1 MRFISC
7 LQEKDCQNTRI
18 GENDFIIMDNYQL
31 ILLENYDINQTY
43 DKQNIEIMNL
53 IQEYQN
59 LLAQN

>member
-1 MRFISC
+1 
-7 LQEKDCQNTRI
+7 
-18 GENDFIIMDNYQL
+18 MDNYQL

-43 DKQNIEIMNL
+43 DKQSVEIMNL

>member
-1 MRFISC
+1 MFANTK
-7 LQEKDCQNTRI
+7 EKDCQNTRI
-18 GENDFIIMDNYQL
+18 GENDFVIMDNYQL

-43 DKQNIEIMNL
+43 DNQSAAIMNL